1 MQPTVLSMNSLIRLF
16 LIQRSISCLFIA
28 TSTNLLVLDALKL
41 CTPLIVP
48 LVNGFH
54 VPTANYDGCPGGIIY
69 KGCRVTKFEVY
80 SRIFTTIQLYNFVTF
95 S

>member
-1 MQPTVLSMNSLIRLF
+1 MQPTVLSLNSLIWLL
-16 LIQRSISCLFIA
+16 LIQRSISRLFIA
-28 TSTNLLVLDALKL
+28 ASTNLLVLDVLNL
-41 CTPLIVP
+41 CVPLIVP

-69 KGCRVTKFEVY
+69 KGCRVTKSKVC
-80 SRIFTTIQLYNFVTF
+80 SQIFITIQLYNFVTF